1 MNYIEDT
8 ITLLYIDINEFRE
21 SLYLYYIDIF
31 PEDERK
37 SLDLLKSSYNRGYTK
52 IIKIQNNDILVGFMI
67 LNQIKNNGY
76 AVLDY
81 FAILPQYRNKN
92 FGTRALEALINENNN
107 FCGIFAE
114 VEKVGLG
121 IDEKEN
127 FLRERR
133 KQFYER
139 LGFEKLHFDLFLFD
153 VVYMPYLFSRTDF
166 DEDFVIDKILD
177 IYKSIAGE
185 ERINKNC
192 KFIKLH

>member
-8 ITLLYIDINEFRE
+8 ITLLYIDINEFKE

-81 FAILPQYRNKN
+81 FAILPQY
-92 FGTRALEALINENNN
+92 LSLIH
-107 FCGIFAE
+107 I
-114 VEKVGLG
+114 
-121 IDEKEN
+121 
-127 FLRERR
+127 
-133 KQFYER
+133 
-139 LGFEKLHFDLFLFD
+139 
-153 VVYMPYLFSRTDF
+153 
-166 DEDFVIDKILD
+166 
-177 IYKSIAGE
+177 
-185 ERINKNC
+185 
-192 KFIKLH
+192 